1 MNSAYSS
8 SQEYIA
14 VTISLTTIST
24 LFSPANSS
32 SFGQNFLLSRTAS
45 DPLIDSTLVLG
56 KALADAMGNAQI
68 NLTQGTSTLAADA
81 AINRI
86 HAAIAAKKQ
95 KQSATANALLG
106 ILGTSHKVD
115 KTA

>member
-1 MNSAYSS
+1 
-8 SQEYIA
+8 
-14 VTISLTTIST
+14 
-24 LFSPANSS
+24 
-32 SFGQNFLLSRTAS
+32 
-45 DPLIDSTLVLG
+45 
-56 KALADAMGNAQI
+56 MGNAQI

-106 ILGTSHKVD
+106 ILGTGHKVD